1 MLRLTTSLTTIPHH
15 CDHLSFL
22 PRSLSPSLFPSTLS
36 RSPAPLS
43 CLYLSIYSVLA
54 RAFRSSL
61 FVPSARFLPPY
72 RCRHPLAPATPFS
85 LACMLLVPIS
95 IFLSLVSSVRLSR
108 TSSHLRATPLRRLAR
123 ASIEPAEHRPILHL
137 NLVNLP
143 ELANELRAW
152 CLILAHEHGR
162 RYTASNASGE
172 GTRVQSSA
180 KISLMIV
187 RCNPRD
193 WFRRRLKSAK
203 RLH

>member
-22 PRSLSPSLFPSTLS
+22 PRSLSPSLFPSALS

-61 FVPSARFLPPY
+61 FVPPAPSPFPY

-85 LACMLLVPIS
+85 LARMLLVPIS

-187 RCNPRD
+187 RCKPRD
-193 WFRRRLKSAK
+193 WFRHHLKSAK
-203 RLH
+203 CLH